1 MLWLA
6 GAESLKRGPLPSA
19 GKGTNCYG
27 SATVKYRN
35 SEQAL
40 DTYGSV
46 TVMPCLLNLV
56 IITLGLYV
64 VSFISFF

>member
-1 MLWLA
+1 MLCLA
-6 GAESLKRGPLPSA
+6 GAEYLKCGPLPSA
-19 GKGTNCYG
+19 GPETSYG

-46 TVMPCLLNLV
+46 TVIPCLLNLV
-56 IITLGLYV
+56 IISVGLYV
-64 VSFISFF
+64 VSFISLF